1 MFDYMFIHQRR
12 RFPSNC
18 GKAAP
23 KSVQR
28 HWLPSLAAFDRAIAQ
43 VFYFSTFSIFINCFV
58 FLLTKYNLGGIPGSG
73 RSNIAISPKR
83 VVIEENIDNNN
94 IKKSKIVLV
103 FLKKLFKNLFWKG
116 KKQKKSESKGLLS
129 FFKRKKSQ
137 PNIDKNENE
146 NDDENDDDDDEEE
159 ENNDVVVEEE
169 EKQDNDKKD
178 DTNDDNKD
186 DGIVEN
192 QSEV

>member
-1 MFDYMFIHQRR
+1 M
-12 RFPSNC
+12 
-18 GKAAP
+18 
-23 KSVQR
+23 
-28 HWLPSLAAFDRAIAQ
+28 
-43 VFYFSTFSIFINCFV
+43 
-58 FLLTKYNLGGIPGSG
+58 PGSG

-94 IKKSKIVLV
+94 IKKSKIVFYCLN
-103 FLKKLFKNLFWKG
+103 FFNFFRFEG

-146 NDDENDDDDDEEE
+146 NDDENDVDDD
-159 ENNDVVVEEE
+159 NNQDVIVEEE

-178 DTNDDNKD
+178 DTNNNNKD
-186 DGIVEN
+186 AEIVEN